1 MPHDFDVID
10 VLAKPLMAHLASA
23 STDGPR
29 ESPLWFLWEDGL
41 IWLIGRSKD
50 SFVIRLRAD
59 PRCAIGVVEF
69 DVQRRVLR
77 HVGIRG
83 VAEVQEMSRPR
94 LERLLRRYRGSDVR
108 SWNDWFV
115 ANVVDPLDVMIC
127 VTPRSTVAND
137 YSYFRTG
144 PALLST

>member
-1 MPHDFDVID
+1 MKKAAWW

-41 IWLIGRSKD
+41 IWLIGRSTD

-59 PRCAIGVVEF
+59 PSCAIGVVDF
-69 DVQRRVLR
+69 DVQRGALR

-83 VAEVQEMSRPR
+83 LAEVQEMSRPR
-94 LERLLRRYRGSDVR
+94 LERLLRRYLGSHVA

-115 ANVVDPLDVMIC
+115 THIVEPLDVMIC

-137 YSYFRTG
+137 YSYFKTG
-144 PALLST
+144 PALIPT